1 MPADRGAVAVR
12 AGAAGAGQVRRPG
25 AEGAQGREVHLLHRY
40 LFGDAVS
47 DGSATAEVTMVMR
60 RIKCDDILP
69 KKGDSVMLVGIGFK
83 KILGGGKNEYSFIK
97 IHALSIAKISH

>member
-1 MPADRGAVAVR
+1 
-12 AGAAGAGQVRRPG
+12 
-25 AEGAQGREVHLLHRY
+25 
-40 LFGDAVS
+40 
-47 DGSATAEVTMVMR
+47 MVMR